1 MFKNNYLHIFWLVC
15 LMAPA
20 HAAYP
25 DRPIRMIVAFPP
37 GGPTDIVSRVIA
49 KRLGERLVA
58 DMTTMRAGLL
68 KMGRPPLAAQVDTA
82 LAALHRQHVV
92 HLDIKPSNIM
102 FRPDGT
108 AVLVDFGLSRH
119 EQLPDLLEEEFTL
132 PMGTGPYMSP
142 EQVRGGSELSFQSDM
157 FSLGVV
163 LYGLRLTVQDIDHVG
178 IAGVAID
185 TMILGST
192 FALACLI
199 GTRWLGLERK
209 TAMLIG
215 AGSAICGA
223 AAVMAAEPVVK
234 ARAEQVTVAVAT
246 VVVFGTLA
254 IFLYPA
260 LFELNRHWAL
270 IPGGAN
276 GFGIYVGSTI
286 HEVAQVVAAA
296 RSVGPDAANSAVIAK
311 MVRVMMLAPFLV
323 MLSAWLA
330 RDSTL
335 QALVEAEHAHAKG
348 QLAVPWFAFGFVA
361 VVLLNSL
368 QWLPAS
374 VVAVTIEIDTALLA
388 MAMAALGLAT
398 HIGAIRKAG
407 AKPLLLA
414 LILFGWLIVGGALI
428 NRWVPA
434 LLG

>member
-1 MFKNNYLHIFWLVC
+1 M
-15 LMAPA
+15 
-20 HAAYP
+20 HALSTSQAS
-25 DRPIRMIVAFPP
+25 P
-37 GGPTDIVSRVIA
+37 GPSAGHRA
-49 KRLGERLVA
+49 ARLRLQ
-58 DMTTMRAGLL
+58 
-68 KMGRPPLAAQVDTA
+68 LAALLPGLALSGA
-82 LAALHRQHVV
+82 LAATGIALGHIGWLQDHGFSA
-92 HLDIKPSNIM
+92 LTLAI
-102 FRPDGT
+102 
-108 AVLVDFGLSRH
+108 VLGMLVGNTVYPLVPRLAAASGAGVNVSK
-119 EQLPDLLEEEFTL
+119 QNLL
-132 PMGTGPYMSP
+132 
-142 EQVRGGSELSFQSDM
+142 R
-157 FSLGVV
+157 LGVV
-163 LYGLRLTVQDIDHVG
+163 LYGLRLTVQDIGHVG

-185 TMILGST
+185 ALVLGST
-192 FALACLI
+192 FALACFI
-199 GTRWLGLERK
+199 GTRWLGLDRK

-215 AGSAICGA
+215 AGSSICGA

-260 LFELNRHWAL
+260 LFELPPHWAL

-276 GFGIYVGSTI
+276 GFGIYAGSTI

-330 RDSTL
+330 RDDKR
-335 QALVEAEHAHAKG
+335 HAHTSAATG
-348 QLAVPWFAFGFVA
+348 QAPGKLAVPWFAFGFVA
-361 VVLLNSL
+361 VVLFNSL

-374 VVAVTIEIDTALLA
+374 VVAVTTEIDTALLA
-388 MAMAALGLAT
+388 MAMAALGLST